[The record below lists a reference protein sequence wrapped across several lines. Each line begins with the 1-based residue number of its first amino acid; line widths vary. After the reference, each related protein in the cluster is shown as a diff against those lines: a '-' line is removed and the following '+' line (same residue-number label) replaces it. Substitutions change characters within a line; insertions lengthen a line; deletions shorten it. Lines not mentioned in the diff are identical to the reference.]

1 MPSQNSLLE
10 IGSKFGDYTVVKL
23 LGKGAMGE
31 VYKIVDGDAV
41 YALKIMK
48 ADIADKEKAHEWR
61 KRFAREAEIAMNIR
75 HKNLIEVYDVGED
88 PETHLCYILMEYV
101 GGGTLT
107 DRLKKKGKLSID
119 EAVKIMMHIANG
131 LDEAHKAGVVHRD
144 IKPDNIMFTTDG
156 VPKLADLGI
165 ARVKKGGID
174 TTVTR
179 TDMIVGTP
187 AYMSPEQMLNSHD
200 VDARADIYSLGVVFY
215 EMLTGARPNQNST
228 IVELMAKAI
237 KGEELPDV
245 RNVRPEVSASLAY
258 ALSRLVA
265 QDAEKRPQTAAEAAK
280 LVYDAASGKILVK
293 KVRPG
298 NAGRKTDGNEELRI
312 KNEELR
318 KWNLRSVLCAAGGLL
333 LAVIAIGAL
342 FMSKPKPLQVVHENR
357 PVVEKKRIVERVYVT
372 NVVNVVSAKK
382 DPADKRGMNVQK
394 KTIEL
399 IPRLD
404 RDKKA
409 WAYSFDR
416 EEGWEK
422 PEFNDRNWR
431 RAQGGFGHR
440 DWQWEIRWGTINTE
454 WRTRNVFLRRHFKWE
469 GGDVSR
475 VVFEIFHDDGVKVI
489 LNGKTV
495 MYKGG
500 AYSWWMHYECPAA
513 RFNKALKKGDNVIC
527 FEVENE
533 SGPCYFDAGLFVEKG
548 GKPPEYY
555 DIEEVRHVKTKEGTW
570 TVKIEGGI
578 AQIGSGRDK
587 ALSPEP
593 IGELEIPS
601 ELGGLKI
608 RKIGQDAF
616 KDCRNLRRVKIP
628 EGVNILGHGVFMG
641 CHNLEEISIPESLE
655 YIGAKMIFHAQKLK
669 KLDIKNVRL
678 LWDETFDACDIEELG
693 VNPGNPTFY
702 VEDGVLY
709 DRVRKGIVVI
719 PDSRTSYT
727 VPNGIETVYSEAF
740 QGTKIKSLV
749 LPESIRLLGNAFCNS
764 CPEIESIEFKCDTC
778 LINGW
783 SMPDCPKLKRVV
795 LPRKLKWLDSTM
807 FANDISLES
816 IEIPDTVTRI
826 GVYAFSG
833 CTRLKYVRGG
843 KGVEHIVGRA
853 FQSCH
858 SLESIVLPASLKT
871 TDDRVF
877 NDCCSL
883 KTVYFEGDAPRVG
896 ERFYENTNPTLVTY
910 VRHGSRGWNGP
921 GSTDL
926 PDKWPV
932 GDPDARPIRYMDD
945 RGENISA
952 DKGEKTL
959 GESAKPNL
967 KIAAPATKVAE
978 ANGYH
983 WFYRI
988 EKGKAVLCKS
998 GDRPCI
1004 VPKPTGKVVV
1014 PKRIDERNVIAI
1026 DHQAFANCDGMT
1038 EIVLPEG
1045 LKEIRGNSTFYRC
1058 NGLREVTLPRSLEN
1072 VWEWAFDECEG
1083 LKKVNVGNL
1092 AVYRARGSF
1101 GCQFI
1106 GCYNIEEFACAKSN
1120 PKYKVVNG
1128 AIYTKD
1134 MKELAAYP
1142 KTRDEIKLPKSV
1154 KILGWC
1160 SMTGFRRKHVIVP
1173 EGVEE
1178 IKAWA
1183 FEKSQ
1188 GTETIEFP
1196 KSLKRLGASQF
1207 KWNSA
1212 LRKVVFHGDAP
1223 ELTYKVLFEGVA
1235 KDVIVYVPRG
1245 SKGWNG
1251 PGSTDLP
1258 EKWPVGDPDARP
1270 IRYIDE

>member
-1 MPSQNSLLE
+1 MINSSLLE

-293 KVRPG
+293 KVRSR
-298 NAGRKTDGNEELRI
+298 NAGRKADGNEELRI

-318 KWNLRSVLCAAGGLL
+318 KWNLHSVLCAVGGLL
-333 LAVIAIGAL
+333 LAGIAIGVL
-342 FMSKPKPLQVVHENR
+342 FMSRPKPLQVVHENR

-495 MYKGG
+495 MCKGG
-500 AYSWWMHYECPAA
+500 AYSWWMHYECPVA
-513 RFNKALKKGDNVIC
+513 RFNRALKKGDNVIC

-616 KDCRNLRRVKIP
+616 KDCTKLTRVKIP

-641 CHNLEEISIPESLE
+641 CHNLDEISIPESLE
-655 YIGAKMIFHAQKLK
+655 YIGTKVIYQARKLK

-678 LWDETFDACDIEELG
+678 CWEETFDQSILEEIKA
-693 VNPGNPTFY
+693 NPGNSVYY

-709 DRVRKGIVVI
+709 DRVRKGVVAI
-719 PDSRTSYT
+719 PRSRTSYT
-727 VPNGIETVYSEAF
+727 IPNGIETIYSEAF
-740 QGTKIKSLV
+740 QYSKIKSLFF
-749 LPESIRLLGNAFCNS
+749 PESTRLLGFAVLHS
-764 CPEIESIEFKCDTC
+764 SPEIESIEFKCDTC
-778 LINGW
+778 SINGY
-783 SMPDCPKLKRVV
+783 SFGECPKLRRVV
-795 LPRKLKWLDSTM
+795 LPKKLKWLDDKM
-807 FANDISLES
+807 FANAISLES

-871 TDDRVF
+871 TADRVF
-877 NDCCSL
+877 NDCRSL
-883 KTVYFEGDAPRVG
+883 KSVYFEGDAPQVG
-896 ERFYENTNPTLVTY
+896 ERFYENANPNLVTY
-910 VRHGSRGWNGP
+910 VRHGSKGWNGP

-932 GDPDARPIRYMDD
+932 GDPDARPIRYM
-945 RGENISA
+945 
-952 DKGEKTL
+952 
-959 GESAKPNL
+959 
-967 KIAAPATKVAE
+967 
-978 ANGYH
+978 
-983 WFYRI
+983 
-988 EKGKAVLCKS
+988 GK
-998 GDRPCI
+998 
-1004 VPKPTGKVVV
+1004 
-1014 PKRIDERNVIAI
+1014 
-1026 DHQAFANCDGMT
+1026 
-1038 EIVLPEG
+1038 
-1045 LKEIRGNSTFYRC
+1045 
-1058 NGLREVTLPRSLEN
+1058 
-1072 VWEWAFDECEG
+1072 
-1083 LKKVNVGNL
+1083 
-1092 AVYRARGSF
+1092 
-1101 GCQFI
+1101 
-1106 GCYNIEEFACAKSN
+1106 
-1120 PKYKVVNG
+1120 
-1128 AIYTKD
+1128 
-1134 MKELAAYP
+1134 
-1142 KTRDEIKLPKSV
+1142 
-1154 KILGWC
+1154 
-1160 SMTGFRRKHVIVP
+1160 
-1173 EGVEE
+1173 
-1178 IKAWA
+1178 
-1183 FEKSQ
+1183 
-1188 GTETIEFP
+1188 
-1196 KSLKRLGASQF
+1196 
-1207 KWNSA
+1207 
-1212 LRKVVFHGDAP
+1212 
-1223 ELTYKVLFEGVA
+1223 
-1235 KDVIVYVPRG
+1235 
-1245 SKGWNG
+1245 
-1251 PGSTDLP
+1251 
-1258 EKWPVGDPDARP
+1258 
-1270 IRYIDE
+1270 